1 MAFSKEKA
9 LALLKRAKEQGRLS
23 HAYMI
28 TGPKA
33 ANLEDFTAS
42 MLTLFSGTQRNGL
55 DDWQGHG
62 VVILRPQSKSRR
74 IAIGEDGD
82 DPGTIRFLERTV
94 HRTVGAEGYKY
105 GVIVE
110 AERMTIQA
118 QNAFLKT
125 LEEPPAKTQLFL
137 LTSQPGQ
144 LLETIRSRVIQITLL
159 PPPGARQFTEHE
171 EKLLA
176 VMERLSAKQSGGV
189 SGALALKAEFQSI
202 LEEIYDDIKEGLDGQ
217 FGKQKEALAKTT
229 DGSWL
234 KRQEDQ
240 VSAQIEANYLLHRDA
255 LMDLLLAWMG
265 DVARQQVGG
274 ENLDLPTYARA
285 TAQLADR
292 WSPLEVTRRLRTLR
306 KLESHLHTNV
316 NEALALEVCFME
328 AFG

>member
-1 MAFSKEKA
+1 MAFSKDKA
-9 LALLKRAKEQGRLS
+9 LELLKRAKEQDRLS

-33 ANLEDFTAS
+33 ADLEGFTAR
-42 MLTLFSGTQRNGL
+42 MLTLFSGTNRDRL

-82 DPGTIRFLERTV
+82 EPGTVRFLERSV
-94 HRTVGAEGYKY
+94 HRTVGVEGYKY

-110 AERMTIQA
+110 ADRMTIQA

-137 LTSQPGQ
+137 LTSAPGQ

-176 VMERLSAKQSGGV
+176 VLERVSGRQTGGLA
-189 SGALALKAEFQSI
+189 GALALKKDFEEI
-202 LEEIYDDIKEGLDGQ
+202 LEEIYESIKEDLEEQ
-217 FGKQKEALAKTT
+217 FGKQKDAFAKTT
-229 DGSWL
+229 DGSWV
-234 KRQEDQ
+234 KQQEDRVVAQ
-240 VSAQIEANYLLHRDA
+240 VEANYLQQRDA

-274 ENLDLPTYARA
+274 ENLDLPQYANA

-316 NEALALEVCFME
+316 NESLALEVCFME